1 MSVTVRPGCTR
12 KTAAARLARAK
23 PRVPWPAPTCR
34 AIQARCRLGKLR
46 LTLVRFVDRVKFA
59 WGDAEMRER
68 KRREV
73 RSKRG
78 LGPEQALQEDLFY
91 PPGGPVLSAKD
102 AADVG
107 GKPEKGR
114 WDELMP
120 KCCSAV
126 DVPCITPDQEDKQA
140 DQQQLHGAA
149 EVGGGDKGEDEVSK
163 LFDACD
169 ADGDGSLSEHELAT
183 LLGKRIRKQADE
195 QYALVSSFAKEL
207 VEKFDTNKDRQIGRD
222 EMKKLW
228 KHLDELKAAAA
239 AAELEPELEP
249 EPEPEPDPEQAPKTP
264 PSHPQVSKTPR
275 KHGGGTPP
283 MPGPSASTTP
293 GGAVV
298 DEGVPPVPAATV
310 QVATGDL
317 IQG

>member
-1 MSVTVRPGCTR
+1 M
-12 KTAAARLARAK
+12 
-23 PRVPWPAPTCR
+23 
-34 AIQARCRLGKLR
+34 
-46 LTLVRFVDRVKFA
+46 RFVDRVKFA

-68 KRREV
+68 KRREA

-78 LGPEQALQEDLFY
+78 LGPEQAVQEDLFN
-91 PPGGPVLSAKD
+91 PAKD
-102 AADVG
+102 ATDVG
-107 GKPEKGR
+107 SKPEKGR

-239 AAELEPELEP
+239 AAELEPKLEP

-264 PSHPQVSKTPR
+264 PSHPQVSKTPP